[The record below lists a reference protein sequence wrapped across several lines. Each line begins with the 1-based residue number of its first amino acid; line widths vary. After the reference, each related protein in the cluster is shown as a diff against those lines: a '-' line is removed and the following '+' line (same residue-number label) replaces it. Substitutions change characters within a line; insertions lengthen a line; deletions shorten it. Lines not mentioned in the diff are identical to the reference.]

1 MGPYAMEAVGFL
13 KPSDDARESL
23 DTLVACNKATI
34 HGSNQ
39 SCYAKSTAARGNH
52 ILVVLGILAVEVN
65 ALACETRVRF
75 CAIPHVVEVYL
86 LDVVKHRVIT
96 GKRCWALSFGRL
108 WLVGNGFGRALAACG
123 RQSNA
128 QCTMHNT

>member
-39 SCYAKSTAARGNH
+39 SSYAKSTAARGNH
-52 ILVVLGILAVEVN
+52 VLVILGILSVQMDTF
-65 ALACETRVRF
+65 TRH
-75 CAIPHVVEVYL
+75 P
-86 LDVVKHRVIT
+86 
-96 GKRCWALSFGRL
+96 
-108 WLVGNGFGRALAACG
+108 
-123 RQSNA
+123 
-128 QCTMHNT
+128 